1 MSYAS
6 AMNFTNV
13 SLKEK
18 TFARMNDTSVVH
30 NSHPLLGDRNMIP
43 RPNSTA
49 LSRGSEKPI
58 VPFQELETIG

>member
-1 MSYAS
+1 
-6 AMNFTNV
+6 MNHVSNQNLTHV

-18 TFARMNDTSVVH
+18 KFVKMFETSLVH
-30 NSHPLLGDRNMIP
+30 NSNPLIGDRNLIP

-58 VPFQELETIG
+58 NSF